1 MGGVKKMIS
10 SFWFDYWIVY
20 GFIHQNLNCWRKKRF
35 GDEYNMFPFGY
46 VDSECLMGYL
56 DRELI

>member
-1 MGGVKKMIS
+1 MIS